1 MAEEI
6 DPALIDK
13 LNKLGIVFDTAS
25 SSMAANNKTLKRN
38 ISYFEAY
45 ANRHYFCCINFIIKV

>member
-25 SSMAANNKTLKRN
+25 SSMAANNKTLK
-38 ISYFEAY
+38 S
-45 ANRHYFCCINFIIKV
+45 